1 MVISAKKYF
10 QFTVDG
16 AWSQWNSWG
25 TCSVSCGGGKRS
37 RARTCTDP
45 KPANGGKEC
54 SGASSDLEDCSSNAC
69 PTPAAG
75 TYVQVINQSINPS
88 IQPPIHPSIES
99 IIQSSF
105 QPIKSLNLQMKN

>member
-1 MVISAKKYF
+1 MINCQENSLYR
-10 QFTVDG
+10 TVDG

-37 RARTCTDP
+37 RTRTCTDP

-54 SGASSDLEDCSSNAC
+54 SGASSDLEDCNSQNC

-75 TYVQVINQSINPS
+75 TYVQVY
-88 IQPPIHPSIES
+88 
-99 IIQSSF
+99 IILDKCVVRRQ
-105 QPIKSLNLQMKN
+105 KRVRRTELDT